1 MSIPT
6 DILLFV
12 VAGVGSVVWYLL
24 RQKDEQQGE
33 QIKLLFKKHDE
44 DAKELE
50 ALKLQIAS
58 QHYVKSELDLKFD
71 KLESAFRDGF
81 NALGNKFDKLGEA
94 LISHIHLEEGKKSG
108 K

>member
-6 DILLFV
+6 DILVLLLSG
-12 VAGVGSVVWYLL
+12 AGTVVWYLL
-24 RQKDEQQGE
+24 RQKDEQHSE

-44 DAKELE
+44 DASELA

-71 KLESAFRDGF
+71 KLEHAFRDGF

-94 LISHIHLEEGKKSG
+94 LLNHINQEESKK
-108 K
+108 